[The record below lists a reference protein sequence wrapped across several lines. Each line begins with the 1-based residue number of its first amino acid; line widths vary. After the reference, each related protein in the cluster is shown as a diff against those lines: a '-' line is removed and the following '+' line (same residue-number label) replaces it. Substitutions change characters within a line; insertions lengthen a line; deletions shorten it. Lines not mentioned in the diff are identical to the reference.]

1 MSGSLD
7 DKLRDCEIELEQI
20 QKWINENRIH
30 SNVKHLTSY
39 AVVKASGTTERV
51 LKDMLFD
58 KISFGSSDEAK
69 MYFTKHIIEAPFNP
83 SINNICKI
91 LKKMNDTWKREFIN
105 RVKNTTQQNQLDAL
119 MDLRNSFAHGIV
131 ITSSINDVI
140 DYFNSAQWILNQLY
154 NVLYQN
160 QTS

>member
-1 MSGSLD
+1 
-7 DKLRDCEIELEQI
+7 
-20 QKWINENRIH
+20 
-30 SNVKHLTSY
+30 
-39 AVVKASGTTERV
+39 
-51 LKDMLFD
+51 
-58 KISFGSSDEAK
+58 
-69 MYFTKHIIEAPFNP
+69 
-83 SINNICKI
+83 
-91 LKKMNDTWKREFIN
+91 MNDTWKREFIN